1 MIAMNGDVVAFLRLT
16 FAMALASACAEIGLL
31 DGVRGFE
38 KGNRRATCS
47 KWRGPDRKFGKALRE
62 VARPAGL
69 EPATSW
75 FVARTRSKLNCS
87 RPCKIWV
94 CCHPSWRP
102 VAPCKRVFWNF
113 LRVVASG
120 VGRES

>member
-1 MIAMNGDVVAFLRLT
+1 VFTGPSALGALISGLSGFRLFREEGAFVDHPLMIAMNGDVVAFLRLT
-16 FAMALASACAEIGLL
+16 FAMVLASAWAEIGLL

-69 EPATSW
+69 EPA
-75 FVARTRSKLNCS
+75 
-87 RPCKIWV
+87 PDPP
-94 CCHPSWRP
+94 PS
-102 VAPCKRVFWNF
+102 
-113 LRVVASG
+113 
-120 VGRES
+120 